1 MGWKHWPGHST
12 RKSLNKNNLKKS
24 LHPILINL
32 ILLVIV
38 MLLSIAIGS
47 VVIPLRTV
55 LQVLFNTGN
64 GNSGLSTFT
73 TIIWELRIPRTI
85 LMVLVGASLA
95 GSGCAYQGLFRN
107 PLADPYLI
115 GAASGAGLG
124 AVLAITIHWPGSLFG
139 FLTVPLAAFVG
150 AILTVLIVFSVS
162 RMGKTTP
169 ITTLILAGVAVS
181 SFATALT
188 SYLLI
193 NASGELRRALVWLV
207 GGSTLSGWMPVL
219 GAAPYIVL
227 GLATLLSMGHALNVL
242 QFGDEQARQ
251 LGLRVPLFRTLIILA
266 ATLATAAAVAFSGI
280 IGFVGLIVPHVM
292 RNLWGSDYRRLLP
305 LSILGGASFLLAAD
319 ILARILLAP
328 QELPV
333 GIITALA
340 GAPFFLFLL
349 RKSKQQY
356 W

>member
-1 MGWKHWPGHST
+1 MDWKRWPGCCT
-12 RKSLNKNNLKKS
+12 RKFSNKNNLNKN
-24 LHPILINL
+24 LHPIIINL

>member
-1 MGWKHWPGHST
+1 LKP
-12 RKSLNKNNLKKS
+12 SLR
-24 LHPILINL
+24 PLIINFF
-32 ILLVIV
+32 LLVIV
-38 MLLSIAIGS
+38 MLLSIAVGS
-47 VVIPLRTV
+47 VVIPLKTV
-55 LQVLFNTGN
+55 LQVLFNSGGGT
-64 GNSGLSTFT
+64 SGLSTFT

-124 AVLAITIHWPGSLFG
+124 AILAITIHWPVTLFG
-139 FLTVPLAAFVG
+139 FLTVPLAAFTG
-150 AILTVLIVFSVS
+150 AVLTVIIVFSIS
-162 RMGKTTP
+162 RVGKTTP

-219 GAAPYIVL
+219 GAAPYVL
-227 GLATLLSMGHALNVL
+227 IGLVTLLSMGHALNVL

-292 RNLWGSDYRRLLP
+292 RYLWGSDYRRLLP

-319 ILARILLAP
+319 ILARILLTP

-349 RKSKQQY
+349 HKSKQQY

>member
-1 MGWKHWPGHST
+1 
-12 RKSLNKNNLKKS
+12 
-24 LHPILINL
+24 
-32 ILLVIV
+32 

-47 VVIPLRTV
+47 VVIPLKTV
-55 LQVLFNTGN
+55 LQVLFNSRVGDA
-64 GNSGLSTFT
+64 GFSTFT

-85 LMVLVGASLA
+85 LMILAGAALA
-95 GSGCAYQGLFRN
+95 GSGSAYQGLFRN

-124 AVLAITIHWPGSLFG
+124 AVIAITIHWPGSVFG
-139 FLTVPLAAFVG
+139 FFVVPLAAFIG
-150 AILTVLIVFSVS
+150 AVLTVLLVFGVS
-162 RMGKTTP
+162 RVGKTTP
-169 ITTLILAGVAVS
+169 VTTLILAGVAVS

-188 SYLLI
+188 SFLLI
-193 NASGELRRALVWLV
+193 NSSGELRRALVWLM

-219 GAAPYIVL
+219 GAAPYIL
-227 GLATLLSMGHALNVL
+227 IGLVTLLSMGHALNVL

-266 ATLATAAAVAFSGI
+266 ATLATAAAVAFTGI

-292 RNLWGSDYRRLLP
+292 RNLWGGDYRRLLP
-305 LSILGGASFLLAAD
+305 LSIIGGATFLLAAD
-319 ILARILLAP
+319 ILSRILLAP

-333 GIITALA
+333 GIITALV
-340 GAPFFLFLL
+340 GAPFFLLLL

>member
-1 MGWKHWPGHST
+1 M
-12 RKSLNKNNLKKS
+12 NL
-24 LHPILINL
+24 LLLI
-32 ILLVIV
+32 VV

-47 VVIPLRTV
+47 VVIPLKTV
-55 LQVLFNTGN
+55 LQVLL
-64 GNSGLSTFT
+64 NSGVGDAGLSTFT

-85 LMVLVGASLA
+85 LMILAGAALA
-95 GSGCAYQGLFRN
+95 GSGSAYQGLFRN

-124 AVLAITIHWPGSLFG
+124 AVIAITIHWPASLFG

-150 AILTVLIVFSVS
+150 AILTVLIVFRVS
-162 RMGKTTP
+162 RVGKTTP
-169 ITTLILAGVAVS
+169 VTTLILAGVAVS
-181 SFATALT
+181 SFTTALT
-188 SYLLI
+188 SFLLI

-207 GGSTLSGWMPVL
+207 GGSILSGWLPVL
-219 GAAPYIVL
+219 GAAPYIII
-227 GLATLLSMGHALNVL
+227 GLVTLLTMGHALNVL

-251 LGLRVPLFRTLIILA
+251 LGLRIPLFRTLIILA
-266 ATLATAAAVAFSGI
+266 ATLATAAAVAFTGI

-292 RNLWGSDYRRLLP
+292 RNLWGGDYRHLLP
-305 LSILGGASFLLAAD
+305 LSIIGGATFLLAAD
-319 ILARILLAP
+319 ILSRILLAP

-340 GAPFFLFLL
+340 GAPFFLLLL